1 MYSAITIIYCRR
13 TVGHNT
19 VAKHTDVHIPARRKC
34 RPLPLWGSSVPKHS
48 VTKTLDRARVW
59 KWPTTVAV
67 APEVPWHHRVLV
79 PSLPRDL
86 ADLKARIIP
95 TVKNID
101 APMLMRVW
109 QELDFRIDVCRV
121 NRGWHTSNISS
132 RKRKNFFSF
141 PVAVNNYIKVGPL
154 VLLL

>member
-1 MYSAITIIYCRR
+1 MYSGITIIYYRR

-67 APEVPWHHRVLV
+67 ASEVPGHYRVLV
-79 PSLPRDL
+79 SSLPRDL

-101 APMLMRVW
+101 APMLTSVW
-109 QELDFRIDVCRV
+109 QELDFRIDVSTVDGTR
-121 NRGWHTSNISS
+121 RTSLVV
-132 RKRKNFFSF
+132 KKKKTFSVF
-141 PVAVNNYIKVGPL
+141 
-154 VLLL
+154 LLLWTIPSR